1 MFADQ
6 LFGGKETMLAIE
18 SLHVCDEFDSGSSG
32 CRNDMLETKPST
44 IKRKCVNY
52 VR

>member
-1 MFADQ
+1 MSRDNDVCGPA
-6 LFGGKETMLAIE
+6 LRGKETMLAIE

-44 IKRKCVNY
+44 IKRK
-52 VR
+52 